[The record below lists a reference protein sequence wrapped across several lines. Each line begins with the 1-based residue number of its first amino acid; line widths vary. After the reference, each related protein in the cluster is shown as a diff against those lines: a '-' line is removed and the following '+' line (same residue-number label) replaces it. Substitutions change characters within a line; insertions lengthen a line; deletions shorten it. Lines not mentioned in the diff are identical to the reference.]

1 MNAEELKLFG
11 TETPQEAINNVMSA
25 DGNDPSK
32 WEKVMTLP
40 MRFNRMVLFRPWLWH
55 AATAGFG
62 TDIGNG
68 RLIHAMFFKP
78 DEGSGKGP

>member
-62 TDIGNG
+62 TYISNG
-68 RLIHAMFFKP
+68 RLIHTMFFKP